1 MTTKRSEVQAHGFS
15 WEREIIT
22 NVYGA
27 TKEDLAN
34 IKYTSKMDLPA
45 KLNKLDS
52 CDISVKTS
60 CSKNTVCMA
69 DCLRVFDAASSG
81 IPMHMVVIYY
91 IQDDTNNT
99 KKISS
104 IIEVDLTNSAS
115 LLFGSLTR
123 SQIEELDK
131 EVKSIPQK
139 RRPTHEEHTKMYLM
153 RDSLKS
159 LSGAI
164 YLNIKCDSTQS
175 RLQCSFNRFQ
185 EFIEKNPSRVIATS
199 NSNEFRGGVI
209 TLEINSSRRVL

>member
-1 MTTKRSEVQAHGFS
+1 
-15 WEREIIT
+15 
-22 NVYGA
+22 
-27 TKEDLAN
+27 
-34 IKYTSKMDLPA
+34 MDLPA
-45 KLNKLDS
+45 KLNKLNS

-69 DCLRVFDAASSG
+69 ECLRVFDAASSG

-99 KKISS
+99 KKIST
-104 IIEVDLTNSAS
+104 IIEVDLTNSTS

-139 RRPTHEEHTKMYLM
+139 RRPTHEEHTKMYAM

>member
-1 MTTKRSEVQAHGFS
+1 MTTKRREVQAHGFS

-69 DCLRVFDAASSG
+69 DCLRVFDAVSSG

-139 RRPTHEEHTKMYLM
+139 RRPTHEEHTKMYVM

-175 RLQCSFNRFQ
+175 RLQCSFNHFQ

>member
-1 MTTKRSEVQAHGFS
+1 MTTKRREVQAHGFS

-69 DCLRVFDAASSG
+69 DCLRVFDATSSG

-139 RRPTHEEHTKMYLM
+139 RRPTHEEHTKMYVM

-175 RLQCSFNRFQ
+175 RLQCSFNHFQ